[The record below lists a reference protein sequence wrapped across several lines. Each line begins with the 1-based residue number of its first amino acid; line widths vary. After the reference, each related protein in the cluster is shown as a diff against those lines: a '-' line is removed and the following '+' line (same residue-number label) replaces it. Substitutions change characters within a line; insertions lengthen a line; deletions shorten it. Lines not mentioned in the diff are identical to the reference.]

1 MFEEV
6 FNDSVTF
13 LGLIT
18 TLIYFLLSITSLVLS
33 SVSFNVINAPWSNSV
48 WRKLAPT
55 ELAATISATCVGLI
69 GILTFF
75 KCNNTKPLLGLYII
89 LLILSLLLSLACGIW
104 SAIGGTI
111 RHKHKGLLNCNT
123 ELTGILDIW
132 KNVDEYLKYSYSFMC
147 SEFCE
152 CDERYKDIFE
162 EFEYSG
168 EYVNTKLF
176 SSSPDNIT
184 SFSDCNQSLKDEVLH
199 LYNNN
204 PNNTSTFIKE
214 NKFRKYWKKL
224 ENRFNCTG
232 WCETKFTNQ
241 FTLKEESMFYFLYAG
256 LEKGVPAYPG
266 CLNRIANWISKF
278 LKAIAILMIIC
289 GVVQIFNLV
298 LAIVLVNRP
307 YYGEHENENDEDIE
321 SSEENNNLNNRKNVN
336 GKKEKNENEN
346 VINNE

>member
-18 TLIYFLLSITSLVLS
+18 TLIYFILAIVGLILS
-33 SVSFNVINAPWSNSV
+33 SVSFNVINAPWSDSI
-48 WRKLAPT
+48 WRNLAPT
-55 ELAATISATCVGLI
+55 ELAATISAICVGII

-75 KCNNTKPLLGLYII
+75 KCNNTKPLLGLYIF

-104 SAIGGTI
+104 CAIGGTI
-111 RHKHKGLLNCNT
+111 RHRHKGLLNCNT

-152 CDERYKDIFE
+152 CAEKYKYIFE
-162 EFEYSG
+162 EYEYSG
-168 EYVNTKLF
+168 DYVKNGIKNFNTENDI
-176 SSSPDNIT
+176 SSFN
-184 SFSDCNQSLKDEVLH
+184 DCNQSLKDEVLT
-199 LYNNN
+199 LYKNN

-214 NKFRKYWKKL
+214 NKFQKYWKKL
-224 ENRFNCTG
+224 EKRFNCTG
-232 WCETKFTNQ
+232 WCETKYINQ
-241 FTLKEESMFYFLYAG
+241 FTLKEESMFFFLYAG
-256 LEKGVPAYPG
+256 LKKGIPAYPG
-266 CLNRIANWISKF
+266 CMNRIVNWIASF
-278 LKAIAILMIIC
+278 LKGIASMMIIC
-289 GVVQIFNLV
+289 GVVQIFNLI

-321 SSEENNNLNNRKNVN
+321 SSEENNNLNNKKNNV
-336 GKKEKNENEN
+336 KKNENDGN